1 MRLRTKRA
9 GSARPTPPPPH
20 PAPPL
25 LQVRHL
31 DLWAYNAYPG
41 KNFTAFNWD
50 AYAAYVKKPLIIS
63 EYGIDAYDSD
73 ADPKLNL
80 GFERDDI
87 DVGGG
92 DGSGVFVMGSPR
104 DEIQAEWLLSLIEDL
119 ERHSTTC
126 EGTTC
131 CLYCYRRTHLSP
143 LIFHLPSLRRRVQGE
158 GGERRLSDGLGRRAL
173 EGARD

>member
-1 MRLRTKRA
+1 M
-9 GSARPTPPPPH
+9 
-20 PAPPL
+20 
-25 LQVRHL
+25 RHL

-50 AYAAYVKKPLIIS
+50 AYAAYVKKPLLIS

-104 DEIQAEWLLSLIEDL
+104 DEIQAEWLLLPEES
-119 ERHSTTC
+119 RGSC
-126 EGTTC
+126 KGTE
-131 CLYCYRRTHLSP
+131 
-143 LIFHLPSLRRRVQGE
+143 Q
-158 GGERRLSDGLGRRAL
+158 
-173 EGARD
+173 

>member
-1 MRLRTKRA
+1 M
-9 GSARPTPPPPH
+9 
-20 PAPPL
+20 
-25 LQVRHL
+25 RHL

-50 AYAAYVKKPLIIS
+50 AYAAYVKKPLLIS

-131 CLYCYRRTHLSP
+131 CLYCYHQRASLHRASHHPFPTLSQA
-143 LIFHLPSLRRRVQGE
+143 SRARRRW
-158 GGERRLSDGLGRRAL
+158 RLAAL
-173 EGARD
+173 

>member
-1 MRLRTKRA
+1 M
-9 GSARPTPPPPH
+9 
-20 PAPPL
+20 
-25 LQVRHL
+25 RHL

-50 AYAAYVKKPLIIS
+50 AYAAYVKKPLLIS

-92 DGSGVFVMGSPR
+92 DGSGMFVMGSPR

-131 CLYCYRRTHLSP
+131 CLYCYHQRASLHRASHHLFPTLSQA
-143 LIFHLPSLRRRVQGE
+143 SRARRRW
-158 GGERRLSDGLGRRAL
+158 RAAAL
-173 EGARD
+173 